1 MRSDSAYAIFI
12 GFGIIWVAI
21 GIAAVVALL
30 KADNQPI
37 RFGKWGLLVAIPS
50 FLPILIAL
58 IVGAILSRQM

>member
-1 MRSDSAYAIFI
+1 MRGDSAYLIFI
-12 GFGIIWVAI
+12 WFGVIWVAL
-21 GIAAVVALL
+21 GIAAVIALL

-58 IVGAILSRQM
+58 IVGAILARQS